1 MNAAVS
7 AHGIH
12 KRFGAL
18 DVLKGIDLEVAE
30 GTTYGLLGPSGSG
43 KSTLIRLL
51 LGLSRA
57 DAGEVTVR
65 GRPMPDR
72 AILSEVGY
80 MPQAPSLYMDLTA
93 RENVAFFAGVQG
105 IRDSAAID
113 RVLDIVQLRGRADSP
128 LHTFSGGMVN
138 RTSLACALVHGPRLL
153 FLDEP
158 TVGLDPL
165 LRASFWQH
173 FRRLNR
179 EGVTIVLTSHLMDE
193 AQNADRLGL
202 IRFGTFLAEGTP
214 AEIVAA
220 SGAANLGDAFL
231 TLAEAQG

>member
-1 MNAAVS
+1 MGAAVS
-7 AHGIH
+7 AAGIR

-18 DVLKGIDLEVAE
+18 EVLKGIDLEVAE

-57 DAGEVTVR
+57 DAGEVRVL
-65 GRPMPDR
+65 GRRMPDR
-72 AILSEVGY
+72 AILADVGY

-105 IRDSAAID
+105 IRERSTID
-113 RVLDIVQLRGRADSP
+113 EVLDIVQLRDRADSP
-128 LHTFSGGMVN
+128 MHTFSGGMVN
-138 RTSLACALVHGPRLL
+138 RTSLACALVHKPRLL

-165 LRASFWQH
+165 LRRSFWEH
-173 FRRLNR
+173 FRRLNG
-179 EGVTIVLTSHLMDE
+179 EGVTIILTSHLMDE
-193 AQNADRLGL
+193 AENADRLGL
-202 IRFGTFLAEGTP
+202 IRFGIFLAEGTP

-220 SGAANLGDAFL
+220 SGTSTLGEAFL
-231 TLAEAQG
+231 KLAEAQE